1 MAVADQARLFNFGS
15 ETPEFGPSRDVGV
28 SNSGDWGRASAGRG
42 KIGTLADSG
51 GTACNRA
58 SPISSVCH
66 SRRAAVAGNDFPESL
81 AAAGPR
87 QAVEEPV
94 GYLRRPVGLLRNRAL
109 WKRGVGGSIPLV
121 KTEIQYIGIP
131 S

>member
-28 SNSGDWGRASAGRG
+28 SNSGNWGRGSAGHG

-51 GTACNRA
+51 GTTGNRA
-58 SPISSVCH
+58 TLISSVCH
-66 SRRAAVAGNDFPESL
+66 SRRAAAARDDFPESFVV
-81 AAAGPR
+81 AGSR
-87 QAVEEPV
+87 QAVEGPLD
-94 GYLRRPVGLLRNRAL
+94 LRRRVSSCGTVPCGKA
-109 WKRGVGGSIPLV
+109 GVGGSIPLV